1 MSNIAPKL
9 RCAIYTRKSSE
20 EGLDQS
26 FNSLDAQREACEAY
40 IASQTSMGWKLLPEF
55 YDDGGISGGTMERP
69 ALQRLLSDIKQRTI
83 DVVVVYKIDRLT
95 RSLMDFSRIVEIFDG
110 HGVSFVSITQQF
122 NTTTSMGRLTL
133 NVLLSFAQFERE
145 VTAERIRDKVA
156 ASKKKGMWM
165 GGNIPLGYRV
175 HDRKLIVDEQEAET
189 VRWLFRRYLDLK
201 SLTDLSR
208 EAKTNGLHRNE
219 NRKIT
224 SNAFG
229 RGKLHHLLTNPVY
242 AGKVRH
248 KDAIYDGEHQA
259 IVDDALFSA
268 VQDMLTSQAPKRR
281 SSTNHPERHLLGHL
295 LRDEHD
301 RPFLLAHAANH
312 GRRYRYYVSRAHDGA
327 AATKLAKATGEQ
339 WRLPAEAIERIV
351 ADQVRQLLAD
361 KTQLSKWLE
370 PSIARLG
377 IATILAKAA
386 ALNYRYDVSANH
398 SEKQQILRHLFARI
412 VVMPERITFEVR
424 LGGLV
429 TLLGCA
435 SGPDTDPVAQE
446 EEGGRIV
453 PISIPLQMKRRGV
466 EGKFVLQGSTTQPA
480 SKDPMLIGLIAKAH
494 LYLEALTDGSGA
506 SHQELADR
514 LGLNGPDISRILPM
528 AFLSPKITEAIL
540 TGRQPFDLTI
550 AKLTRTIDLPMIW
563 KEQQVLLDL

>member
-1 MSNIAPKL
+1 M
-9 RCAIYTRKSSE
+9 
-20 EGLDQS
+20 
-26 FNSLDAQREACEAY
+26 
-40 IASQTSMGWKLLPEF
+40 
-55 YDDGGISGGTMERP
+55 
-69 ALQRLLSDIKQRTI
+69 
-83 DVVVVYKIDRLT
+83 
-95 RSLMDFSRIVEIFDG
+95 
-110 HGVSFVSITQQF
+110 
-122 NTTTSMGRLTL
+122 
-133 NVLLSFAQFERE
+133 
-145 VTAERIRDKVA
+145 
-156 ASKKKGMWM
+156 
-165 GGNIPLGYRV
+165 
-175 HDRKLIVDEQEAET
+175 
-189 VRWLFRRYLDLK
+189 
-201 SLTDLSR
+201 
-208 EAKTNGLHRNE
+208 
-219 NRKIT
+219 
-224 SNAFG
+224 
-229 RGKLHHLLTNPVY
+229 
-242 AGKVRH
+242 
-248 KDAIYDGEHQA
+248 
-259 IVDDALFSA
+259 
-268 VQDMLTSQAPKRR
+268 
-281 SSTNHPERHLLGHL
+281 
-295 LRDEHD
+295 
-301 RPFLLAHAANH
+301 
-312 GRRYRYYVSRAHDGA
+312 
-327 AATKLAKATGEQ
+327 KLAKATGEQ

-351 ADQVRQLLAD
+351 ADQVRQRLAD

-377 IATILAKAA
+377 MATILAKAA

-466 EGKFVLQGSTTQPA
+466 EGKFVLQGSTTPPA